1 MGVCFF
7 MSRHC
12 RRNATAVLL
21 GAATLAACGRAEV
34 SAVAPPPEV
43 AVSLAEVATVTP
55 MDDLPA
61 RVVAVR
67 TAEIRPQVSG
77 VVTRRY
83 FTQGS
88 EVQAG
93 QPLFQIDP
101 AIYQAEAAGAQAAL
115 HRAIAVADRAR
126 AQVARLAPL
135 VEADA
140 ISRQSYDDAVA
151 AKVQAEADLAA
162 ARATLRRRS
171 VDLNFATVS
180 APIAGRIGE
189 ALVTEGA
196 LVAAGGAAPMATIQ
210 QLDKVYVD
218 VRQPSARLEA
228 LRAMAGGGAGREVE
242 ILKPSGEPYPRR
254 GKILF
259 SGVTVDPATGD
270 AVARV
275 EIDNP
280 DRALLPG
287 MFVRARLPR
296 APIQGAV
303 LAPQQAVLRDSGGK
317 PIVSLVNAAGMV
329 ETRSVEVGDVV
340 DGRYVVT
347 RGLKAGERVIVEG
360 QDRVTARARVT
371 TVPFRNGAR

>member
-1 MGVCFF
+1 MD
-7 MSRHC
+7 RH
-12 RRNATAVLL
+12 RRRAATALLL
-21 GAATLAACGRAEV
+21 GASMLSACGQAEV
-34 SAVAPPPEV
+34 GALAPPPEV
-43 AVSLAEVATVTP
+43 AVATAEIATVTP
-55 MDDLPA
+55 VDELPA
-61 RVVAVR
+61 RVVAFR

-77 VVTRRY
+77 VVTQRY

-88 EVQAG
+88 EIRAG

-101 AIYQAEAAGAQAAL
+101 APYRAEAAGAQAAL
-115 HRAIAVADRAR
+115 VRAIAVADRAR

-140 ISRQSYDDAVA
+140 ISRQSYDDAVT
-151 AKVQAEADLAA
+151 AKAQAEADLAE

-171 VDLNFATVS
+171 VELSFATIT

-189 ALVTEGA
+189 AQVTEGA
-196 LVAAGGAAPMATIQ
+196 LVATGGAAPMATINQ
-210 QLDKVYVD
+210 IDRVYID

-242 ILKPSGEPYPRR
+242 ILTPSGAPYPRK

-303 LAPQQAVLRDSGGK
+303 LTPQQAVLRDSGGK
-317 PIVSLVNAAGMV
+317 PNVSLVNAKGQV
-329 ETRSVEVGDVV
+329 ETRAIEVGDVV

-360 QDRVTARARVT
+360 QDRVAAGARVK
-371 TVPFRNGAR
+371 TVSFQTQAR

>member
-1 MGVCFF
+1 MD
-7 MSRHC
+7 RHHL
-12 RRNATAVLL
+12 RIAALLVL
-21 GAATLAACGRAEV
+21 GASILSACGQAEV
-34 SAVAPPPEV
+34 GVSPSLPEV
-43 AVSLAEVATVTP
+43 AVATADVETVTP
-55 MDDLPA
+55 MDDLPG
-61 RVVAVR
+61 RVVAFR

-77 VVTRRY
+77 VVTRRL
-83 FTQGS
+83 FDQGS

-101 AIYQAEAAGAQAAL
+101 APYQAEAAGAQAAL
-115 HRAIAVADRAR
+115 SRALAVADRAR

-140 ISRQSYDDAVA
+140 ISRQSYDDAVS
-151 AKVQAEADLAA
+151 AKAQAEADLAE
-162 ARATLRRRS
+162 ARATLRRRGVELS
-171 VDLNFATVS
+171 FATLR
-180 APIAGRIGE
+180 APISGRIGE
-189 ALVTEGA
+189 AQVTEGA
-196 LVAAGGAAPMATIQ
+196 LVAAGGAGPMATVQ
-210 QLDKVYVD
+210 QIDRVYVD

-242 ILKPSGEPYPRR
+242 ILTPSGAPYPCK

-259 SGVTVDPATGD
+259 SGVTVDPTTGD
-270 AVARV
+270 AIARV
-275 EIDNP
+275 QIDNP

-303 LAPQQAVLRDSGGK
+303 LAPQQAVLRDGGGN
-317 PIVSLVNAAGMV
+317 PMVSLVNAKGLV

-340 DGRYVVT
+340 GGRYVIT

-360 QDRVTARARVT
+360 QDRVAAGAQVK
-371 TVPFRNGAR
+371 TVPFQIGAR

>member
-1 MGVCFF
+1 MD
-7 MSRHC
+7 RH
-12 RRNATAVLL
+12 RLRIAAALTL
-21 GAATLAACGRAEV
+21 GASTLVACGQ
-34 SAVAPPPEV
+34 AVVGAVPPLPEV
-43 AVSLAEVATVTP
+43 AVATTELATVTP

-61 RVVAVR
+61 RVVAFR

-77 VVTRRY
+77 VVTRRL
-83 FTQGS
+83 FAQGS
-88 EVQAG
+88 EVRAG

-101 AIYQAEAAGAQAAL
+101 TPYQAEAAGAQAAL
-115 HRAIAVADRAR
+115 SRAIAVADRAK

-140 ISRQSYDDAVA
+140 ISRQSYDDAVSA
-151 AKVQAEADLAA
+151 RAQAEADLAEA
-162 ARATLRRRS
+162 HATLRRRS
-171 VDLNFATVS
+171 VELNFATVT
-180 APIAGRIGE
+180 APISGRIGE

-196 LVAAGGAAPMATIQ
+196 LVAGGGMGAMATVQ
-210 QLDKVYVD
+210 QIDQVYID

-242 ILKPSGEPYPRR
+242 ILAPSGAPYPKKGR
-254 GKILF
+254 ILF

-275 EIDNP
+275 QIDNL
-280 DRALLPG
+280 DRTFLPG

-303 LAPQQAVLRDSGGK
+303 LTPQQAVLRDSGGK
-317 PIVSLVNAAGMV
+317 PVVSLVNAKGVV
-329 ETRSVEVGDVV
+329 ETRAVEVGDVV
-340 DGRYVVT
+340 GGRYVVT

-360 QDRVTARARVT
+360 QDRVTAGAQVKAVPFQMRAR
-371 TVPFRNGAR
+371 

>member
-1 MGVCFF
+1 MD
-7 MSRHC
+7 RH
-12 RRNATAVLL
+12 RPRAVAALL
-21 GAATLAACGRAEV
+21 LSAATLAACGQAEV
-34 SAVAPPPEV
+34 AAVTPPPEV
-43 AVSLAEVATVTP
+43 AVAVTEVATVTP

-61 RVVAVR
+61 RVVAFR

-83 FTQGS
+83 FTQGG

-101 AIYQAEAAGAQAAL
+101 TPYQAEAAGAQAAL
-115 HRAIAVADRAR
+115 YRAIAAADRAR

-140 ISRQSYDDAVA
+140 ISRQSYDDAVT
-151 AKVQAEADLAA
+151 AKAQAEADLAE
-162 ARATLRRRS
+162 ARATLRRRT
-171 VDLNFATVS
+171 VDLSFAAVS

-196 LVAAGGAAPMATIQ
+196 LVAAGGASPMATIQ
-210 QLDKVYVD
+210 QIDKVYVD
-218 VRQPSARLEA
+218 VRQPSTRLAA

-242 ILKPSGEPYPRR
+242 ILTPAGEPYPRK

-275 EIDNP
+275 EIENP

-287 MFVRARLPR
+287 MYVRARLPR
-296 APIQGAV
+296 APIQNAV
-303 LAPQQAVLRDSGGK
+303 LAPQQAVLRDGGGK
-317 PIVSLVNAAGMV
+317 PIVSLVNAGGVV
-329 ETRSVEVGDVV
+329 ETRAVEVGDVV
-340 DGRYVVT
+340 DGRYVVS
-347 RGLKAGERVIVEG
+347 RGLKAGDRVIVEG
-360 QDRVTARARVT
+360 QDRVAAGVRVK
-371 TVPFRNGAR
+371 TVAFQKGAR